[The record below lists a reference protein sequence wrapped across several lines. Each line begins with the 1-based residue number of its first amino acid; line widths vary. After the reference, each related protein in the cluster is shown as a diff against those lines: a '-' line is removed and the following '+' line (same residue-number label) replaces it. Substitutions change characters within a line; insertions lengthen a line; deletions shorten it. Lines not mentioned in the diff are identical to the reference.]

1 MNLKSNS
8 ILKSRVLDKK
18 GFCQVGP
25 EKVDVSIILPVL
37 NGAHCIKQAVESI
50 TNQSYKLWELLIIDD
65 GSTDETPLILEEV
78 KRKDDRIRII
88 TNPGHQGIIYS
99 LNNGWK
105 QSEGDLVA
113 RMDADDICDHNRI
126 KEQVEYM
133 NSHPEIAVLGTA
145 ASIVYG
151 NNENG
156 GVLMMPETH
165 KQIVS
170 QIYRKNPFI
179 HSSVMMRK
187 DFLRKMGGYVLS
199 TGFKNI
205 EDWDLWVRG
214 HKIFKFHNLQKALI
228 KYHARK
234 TVTMRELYNRIL
246 GIMRVLIREKRILK
260 DGWFVV
266 AWMVSALLAKANLYV
281 PRSFNTK

>member
-1 MNLKSNS
+1 MIHNYEEK
-8 ILKSRVLDKK
+8 
-18 GFCQVGP
+18 
-25 EKVDVSIILPVL
+25 KVDVSIILPVL

-99 LNNGWK
+99 LNNSWK
-105 QSEGDLVA
+105 QSKGELIA

-145 ASIVYG
+145 ASIIYR
-151 NNENG
+151 NSENG

-165 KQIVS
+165 KQIIS

-234 TVTMRELYNRIL
+234 TVTMRELYNRFL
-246 GIMRVLIREKRILK
+246 GIMRVLIREKRILI

-266 AWMVSALLAKANLYV
+266 AWVVSALLAKANLYV
-281 PRSFNTK
+281 PRSLNTK

>member
-1 MNLKSNS
+1 MLHEKDSC
-8 ILKSRVLDKK
+8 KVD
-18 GFCQVGP
+18 P

-37 NGAHCIKQAVESI
+37 NGADCIEQAVESI
-50 TNQSYKLWELLIIDD
+50 INQSYKLWELLIIDD
-65 GSTDETPLILEEV
+65 GSTDGTPLILEEV

-105 QSEGDLVA
+105 QSKGDLIA

-156 GVLMMPETH
+156 RVLMMPETH
-165 KQIVS
+165 EQIVS
-170 QIYRKNPFI
+170 QIYRKSPFI

-199 TGFKNI
+199 TAFKNL
-205 EDWDLWVRG
+205 EDWDLWIRG
-214 HKIFKFHNLQKALI
+214 HKIFKFHNLQKVLI

-234 TVTMRELYNRIL
+234 TVTMRELCNRFL
-246 GIMRVLIREKRILK
+246 GAMRILIREKRILK
-260 DGWFVV
+260 DGWFIV
-266 AWMVSALLAKANLYV
+266 AWMFSALLAKAKLYV
-281 PRSFNTK
+281 PKSFRNNNIRA

>member
-1 MNLKSNS
+1 MLH
-8 ILKSRVLDKK
+8 KK
-18 GFCQVGP
+18 GTYQMDP

-37 NGAHCIKQAVESI
+37 NGANYIEGAVESNI
-50 TNQSYKLWELLIIDD
+50 NQSYKSWELLIIDD
-65 GSTDETPLILEEV
+65 GSTDGTPLILEEV
-78 KRKDDRIRII
+78 DRKEDRIRII

-105 QSEGDLVA
+105 QSKGNLIA

-165 KQIVS
+165 EQIVS
-170 QIYRKNPFI
+170 QIYRKSPFI

-187 DFLRKMGGYVLS
+187 EFLEKMGGYGLS

-205 EDWDLWVRG
+205 EDWDLWIRG
-214 HKIFKFHNLQKALI
+214 HKIFKFHNLQKVLI

-234 TVTMRELYNRIL
+234 TVTMRELCNRFL
-246 GIMRVLIREKRILK
+246 GAMRILIREKRILK
-260 DGWFVV
+260 DGWFIV
-266 AWMVSALLAKANLYV
+266 AWMVSALLGKMKLYV
-281 PRSFNTK
+281 PKTYRTK